1 MNKKGFTIVEM
12 LGVVTILVIISLF
25 TFPLITTLMTD
36 SNNSKNKQFLELL
49 YQASESYTEINYDKY
64 KNEEI
69 GYISAKKLVEEG
81 YLQTDYINPI
91 TKLKITEEDG
101 IVEVSRNV
109 DRTFKF
115 NYVINQ
121 YIVINYVEDLIEI
134 LNNTSD
140 YKNKIIVLSKD
151 LDINDDKSY
160 LDKNSKISN
169 ITPKTIFKGKLI
181 GNGYQIKNINI
192 NSENDN
198 IGLFSVL
205 DGATIENI
213 KLQGQISGKNNIGLL
228 AGSANNSKIN
238 NVSVDT
244 KFTYNTSINSDSVG
258 ALIGS
263 ATNTE
268 INNVNSKMDFTVNGN
283 NIGGIVGKIT
293 SSIITKSNQEGFING
308 NQNVG
313 GIIGSSES
321 TTINALTAKG
331 RIFGNENIGGLIGNS
346 SKDNITNANSS
357 AITSG
362 SNNIGGII
370 GYASNTKVEKNYV
383 AGEVSGIN
391 NIGGI
396 IGYAQGNTNISK
408 SNTTSEI
415 NGIESVGGIVG
426 NLSASEISD
435 CYSLSSIAADKQL
448 GGLIGVSSS
457 STLSNS
463 YYSGMI
469 LSNANNNIGGL
480 IGISSSSTILNTYY
494 NLDLVKYDLI
504 GSTTNDTKTNVA
516 GKTKEEMQT
525 QETYQDWDFVNIWK
539 IDSNN
544 YPTLR

>member
-49 YQASESYTEINYDKY
+49 YQASESYIEINYDKY

-160 LDKNSKISN
+160 LDKNSKINN

-198 IGLFSVL
+198 IGLFSLL

-213 KLQGQISGKNNIGLL
+213 RLQGQISGKNNVGLL

-268 INNVNSKMDFTVNGN
+268 INNVNSKIDFTVNGN

-346 SKDNITNANSS
+346 SKDNIINANSS

-370 GYASNTKVEKNYV
+370 GNASNTKVEKNYV